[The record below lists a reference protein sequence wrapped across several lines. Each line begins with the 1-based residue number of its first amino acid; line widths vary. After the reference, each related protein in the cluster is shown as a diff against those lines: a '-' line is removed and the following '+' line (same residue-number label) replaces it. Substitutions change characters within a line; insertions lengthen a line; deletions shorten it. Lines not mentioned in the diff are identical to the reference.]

1 MVIQWPSE
9 DIRKLFFEFNEDLA
23 RLKENPDIK
32 QEKLLSLLQGAELKK
47 LSFDFAV
54 ALNTYKVQLEAYV
67 SQYPPAGYGPRVVYR
82 SMRNKY
88 MKSPLGIEGSILK
101 ESRYNRVGVPSQP
114 TLYFSESPETTV
126 KELTINSYSNYQMV
140 TFPSEIILKKVF
152 DTEKI
157 DNKEI
162 GKDLLKYE
170 MAIFSLYLEVVPITW
185 IMSDVL
191 RDQGFEAIRY
201 ESVRDH
207 GRYNLAVFPKNFSS
221 GSSIK
226 LVNPEEGQSPAEMN
240 IENLSEF
247 LKQYE

>member
-32 QEKLLSLLQGAELKK
+32 QEKLLSLLQGPELKK

-54 ALNTYKVQLEAYV
+54 ALNTYKVQLEAFV
-67 SQYPPAGYGPRVVYR
+67 SQYPPVEYGPVTVIRAIN
-82 SMRNKY
+82 NKY
-88 MKSPLGIEGSILK
+88 SSKPLGIDGSMLQ
-101 ESRYNRVGVPSQP
+101 ENRYNRKGQP
-114 TLYFSESPETTV
+114 TLYFSESPETIT
-126 KELTINSYSNYQMV
+126 KEITIDYFKNHQV
-140 TFPSEIILKKVF
+140 ITFPSELVLKKVF

-157 DNKEI
+157 DNTEI

-170 MAIFSLYLEVVPITW
+170 MAIFSLYLDVVPITW

-207 GRYNLAVFPKNFSS
+207 ARYNLAVFPKNFSS

-226 LVNPEEGQSPAEMN
+226 LVNPEDGQSPAEMN